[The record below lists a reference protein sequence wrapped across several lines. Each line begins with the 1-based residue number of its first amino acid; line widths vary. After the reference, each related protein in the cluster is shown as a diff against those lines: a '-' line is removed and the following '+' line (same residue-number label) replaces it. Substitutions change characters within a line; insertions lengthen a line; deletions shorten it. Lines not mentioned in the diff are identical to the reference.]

1 MTSLNKFRAAYDFF
15 YIRSLIDP
23 DLEKFADK
31 WYEIQKTVKSKKIM
45 RKRNYNGKRKKR

>member
-1 MTSLNKFRAAYDFF
+1 MIF

-31 WYEIQKTVKSKKIM
+31 WYEIQKTVKSKKQWENVITM
-45 RKRNYNGKRKKR
+45 EREKR